1 MYNRDIVNG
10 VTNSWDDHWA
20 TQRVYEAVGHSV
32 TWPGVTGRVYNLEYS
47 TNLLNWFDLEGATD
61 LPGHSPDNTFT
72 DMPPS
77 NVKFY
82 RVKVRL
88 P

>member
-1 MYNRDIVNG
+1 
-10 VTNSWDDHWA
+10 
-20 TQRVYEAVGHSV
+20 V
-32 TWPGVTGRVYNLEYS
+32 TWPGVTGRVYSLEVS
-47 TNLLNWFDLEGATD
+47 TNLLNWTALEGATD
-61 LPGHSPDNTFT
+61 LPGRSPNNTFT
-72 DMPPS
+72 DRLPS